1 MTPSY
6 FTRLLLL
13 SSAVFVLLHVTM
25 TAIVASLTPRALR
38 RAKSMA
44 PRQAARWL
52 LMLRL
57 LPAALSALVVAML
70 CVPGYLLFE
79 PRAASEEVS
88 IACAAAAFFGAAILA
103 TATYNATAALVIS
116 RQYLRR
122 CGGVESTLDGEKV
135 QVSAHSSGLALAGIL
150 HPRLLISEQAAA
162 ALSVDELAVALRHER
177 AHRDSHDNF
186 KRLLILLAPA
196 IFPAL
201 RTLEQAWAKYAE
213 WAADDRA
220 TAGDPE
226 SSLALASALVRVARL
241 QSALPLPRLV
251 TSLVEAD
258 EDLSLRVDRLL
269 HPSAAEPRNVHA
281 ELLALSSIALI
292 VIVAINPSA
301 LRVVHQ
307 LLELFYDLW

>member
-13 SSAVFVLLHVTM
+13 SSAVFFLLQVTI
-25 TAIVASLTPRALR
+25 AAVVAWLTPRALR

-44 PRQAARWL
+44 PQQAARFL

-57 LPAALSALVVAML
+57 LPTGFSALLVAML

-88 IACAAAAFFGAAILA
+88 IACAAAAFFGAAILV
-103 TATYNATAALVIS
+103 TATYNAIAALIIS
-116 RQYLRR
+116 RQYVRR
-122 CGGVESTLDGEKV
+122 CRGVESTLHGEKV
-135 QVSAHSSGLALAGIL
+135 QVSSHSAGLALAGIL

-162 ALSVDELAVALRHER
+162 ELSADELAVALRHER
-177 AHRDSHDNF
+177 AHRDSRDNL

-241 QSALPLPRLV
+241 QSGPMPRLV

-269 HPSAAEPRNVHA
+269 RPAAAEHRNFHG
-281 ELLALSSIALI
+281 ELVALSGLALILI
-292 VIVAINPSA
+292 VAMNPAA

-307 LLELFYDLW
+307 LLELVYDLW

>member
-13 SSAVFVLLHVTM
+13 SSAVFFLLHVTI
-25 TAIVASLTPRALR
+25 AAVVAWLTPRALR
-38 RAKSMA
+38 RATLMS
-44 PRQAARWL
+44 PQQAARFL

-57 LPAALSALVVAML
+57 LPAALSTLVVAIL

-79 PRAASEEVS
+79 PRVASEEVS
-88 IACAAAAFFGAAILA
+88 LACAAAAFLGAAIL
-103 TATYNATAALVIS
+103 TAAIYNAIAALVIS
-116 RQYLRR
+116 KQYVRR
-122 CGGVESTLDGEKV
+122 CGGVESTLHGEKV
-135 QVSAHSSGLALAGIL
+135 QLSAHSSGLALAGIL

-162 ALSVDELAVALRHER
+162 ALSADELAVALRHER
-177 AHRDSHDNF
+177 AHRDSRDNF

-241 QSALPLPRLV
+241 QSGPMPRLV

-258 EDLSLRVDRLL
+258 EDLSLRVDRMLY
-269 HPSAAEPRNVHA
+269 PSSAEPRKFHG
-281 ELLALSSIALI
+281 ELVALSGLALI

-307 LLELFYDLW
+307 LLELVYDLW